1 MELGCA
7 DGEERVVTD
16 ARDSKSSLSIDSS
29 VLAESHE
36 GKGDD
41 EREDGGVDT
50 FSDSESLGIVPKSA
64 CCSRVR

>member
-7 DGEERVVTD
+7 DVDEWVVTD
-16 ARDSKSSLSIDSS
+16 ARDNKSSLSIDSS
-29 VLAESHE
+29 VLDESHE

-50 FSDSESLGIVPKSA
+50 FSDSESLGIVPKRA

>member
-7 DGEERVVTD
+7 EDDEWVVTD
-16 ARDSKSSLSIDSS
+16 ARDNKSSLSIDSS
-29 VLAESHE
+29 VLVESHE

-41 EREDGGVDT
+41 EREDGGDT
-50 FSDSESLGIVPKSA
+50 FSDNESLGIVPKRA